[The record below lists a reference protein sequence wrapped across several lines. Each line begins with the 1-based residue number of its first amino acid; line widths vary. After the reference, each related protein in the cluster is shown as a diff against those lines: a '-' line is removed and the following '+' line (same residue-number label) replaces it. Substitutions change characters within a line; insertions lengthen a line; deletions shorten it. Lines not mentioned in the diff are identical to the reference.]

1 MALVATATM
10 AQTKTA
16 YAVFCDG
23 DNILYFLNSAE
34 TLTEGDTFTYGGVT
48 KQITNLWQGTQV
60 TATGGNYPEW
70 KSSISTSVERVVF
83 DESFKEVKPTSF
95 YCWFQGFTSLS
106 SIDGLKNLDTSEAT
120 KMASM
125 FKNCSALTSLDLSSF
140 DTGKVQFMDDMFRY
154 CSALTSLDIRNFCI
168 SYYSPNIFGGC
179 YKLKKLDMSNATG
192 NVERLFIYDE
202 IPAGRGMMISM
213 PESFNVSGASE
224 ENYIVKTT
232 GTSFVRTFTA
242 GNMSTICLPYAVDA
256 SAVTGGTLY
265 EYAGVDTEN
274 NAVKFTSV
282 TGSTEPNTAYL
293 FKPSTGEKVIFT
305 GADAMT
311 GLPADIEEGAA
322 PGLYGTYTTK
332 TFTGDEA
339 TAGIYFGWSEGSFWR
354 AGEGASVK
362 PNRAYLKISAG
373 TNAARLSVRLDN
385 ETTGIGGI
393 ATADND
399 TAAPAYNLSGQRVT
413 DGYKGIVIK
422 NGRKVIAVKR

>member
-1 MALVATATM
+1 M
-10 AQTKTA
+10 
-16 YAVFCDG
+16 
-23 DNILYFLNSAE
+23 
-34 TLTEGDTFTYGGVT
+34 
-48 KQITNLWQGTQV
+48 
-60 TATGGNYPEW
+60 
-70 KSSISTSVERVVF
+70 
-83 DESFKEVKPTSF
+83 
-95 YCWFQGFTSLS
+95 
-106 SIDGLKNLDTSEAT
+106 
-120 KMASM
+120 
-125 FKNCSALTSLDLSSF
+125 
-140 DTGKVQFMDDMFRY
+140 
-154 CSALTSLDIRNFCI
+154 
-168 SYYSPNIFGGC
+168 
-179 YKLKKLDMSNATG
+179 KLDMSNATG
-192 NVERLFIYDE
+192 NVKGLFTNNE
-202 IPAGRGMMISM
+202 IPAGRGMMISV
-213 PESFNVSGASE
+213 PESFDVSGASE

-293 FKPSTGEKVIFT
+293 FKPSTSEKVIFT
-305 GADAMT
+305 GADVMT

-362 PNRAYLKISAG
+362 PNRAYLKTSAG
-373 TNAARLSVRLDN
+373 TNAARLSVRLGN
-385 ETTGIGGI
+385 ETTGIDGM